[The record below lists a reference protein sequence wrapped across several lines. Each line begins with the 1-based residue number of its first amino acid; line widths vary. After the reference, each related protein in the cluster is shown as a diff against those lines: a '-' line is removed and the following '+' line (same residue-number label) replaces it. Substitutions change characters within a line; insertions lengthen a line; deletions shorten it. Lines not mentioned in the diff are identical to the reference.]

1 MAQVNLESMKC
12 SVILPVYN
20 AELFL
25 EKCID
30 SVLSQTYRNLELLI
44 CDDGSSDNSIAVIN
58 QFRQKDSRVIFFTNE
73 TNKGVAQTRNRLLN
87 EVSGDLIAFIDADDW
102 WESEKLS
109 IQVKH
114 VTEGFDLVCS
124 DYSRNGKVIKGPELI
139 TQNAVLNNNCIPLS
153 SVMLRAAVLESTRF
167 SNIRHEDYDL
177 WLRLFN
183 RYPKLKAIRVP
194 KPLMNYRVHENSLTR
209 NKVKS
214 IMWTF
219 KVYRRSGLGYFSSLL
234 RTAIN
239 IRYSLAKYK

>member
-1 MAQVNLESMKC
+1 MAKVNLESMKC

-58 QFRQKDSRVIFFTNE
+58 QFRQKDNRVIFFTNE

-109 IQVKH
+109 IQVKQI
-114 VTEGFDLVCS
+114 TEGFDLVCS

-139 TQNAVLNNNCIPLS
+139 TLNAVLNNNCIPLS
-153 SVMLRAAVLESTRF
+153 SVMLRAAVLESIRF

-214 IMWTF
+214 IIWTF